1 MESFIVYGSFAIIGI
16 AMLGYVIFELVK
28 FFKMSKEE
36 KRKTIVSYLVGL
48 VTMAEE
54 KIGSGHGEEK
64 LAEVERYFKENA
76 GLFYKIILKMF
87 CKESLKDLIEEAL
100 RMVKNNFGKWY
111 LYGRNLDD
119 YTFKCNNNR
128 YCYRNFLKNNK
139 IIE

>member
-54 KIGSGHGEEK
+54 KIGSGDGEEK

-76 GLFYKIILKMF
+76 GLFYKIILKVF

-100 RMVKNNFGKWY
+100 RMVKNNFGK
-111 LYGRNLDD
+111 
-119 YTFKCNNNR
+119 
-128 YCYRNFLKNNK
+128 
-139 IIE
+139 

>member
-1 MESFIVYGSFAIIGI
+1 MESLIVYGSLAIIAI
-16 AMLGYVIFELVK
+16 AILGYVIFKLVK
-28 FFKMSKEE
+28 FFKMPEEE

-76 GLFYKIILKMF
+76 GLFYKVILKVF

-100 RMVKNNFGKWY
+100 RMVKNNFGK
-111 LYGRNLDD
+111 
-119 YTFKCNNNR
+119 
-128 YCYRNFLKNNK
+128 
-139 IIE
+139 

>member
-1 MESFIVYGSFAIIGI
+1 MESLIVYGSLAIIAI
-16 AMLGYVIFELVK
+16 AILRYVIFKLVK
-28 FFKMSKEE
+28 IFKMPEEE

-100 RMVKNNFGKWY
+100 RMVKNNFGKLHSY
-111 LYGRNLDD
+111 DFTLLSDLQRKR
-119 YTFKCNNNR
+119 FR
-128 YCYRNFLKNNK
+128 
-139 IIE
+139 